1 MFVDRLPAYIAIAFV
16 VITGLANLF
25 NSTNAGACKNKSVT
39 ASRVKKSMNEK
50 NPPAG
55 NDTTPAIRPQNI
67 LAATPAQA
75 PSVIDKIPSYMTPDA
90 FAAYLD
96 ALDNQRP
103 FKNEILAFTG
113 TIPKYRRRAA
123 IEMVLKQGGKA
134 YDDITT
140 RTTIMVV
147 GVKPG
152 KNKLERAQKWNTKTI
167 SWEQF
172 LEMAAA

>member
-25 NSTNAGACKNKSVT
+25 NSTNTGARKNKSVT
-39 ASRVKKSMNEK
+39 APRAKKSMNEK
-50 NPPAG
+50 KPPAG
-55 NDTTPAIRPQNI
+55 NDTTPAIRPKNV
-67 LAATPAQA
+67 LDTTPAREPSAAVQA
-75 PSVIDKIPSYMTPDA
+75 VMTPDA

-96 ALDNQRP
+96 AMDNQRP
-103 FKNEILAFTG
+103 FKNQIVAFTG
-113 TIPKYRRRAA
+113 IIPKYRRRAA